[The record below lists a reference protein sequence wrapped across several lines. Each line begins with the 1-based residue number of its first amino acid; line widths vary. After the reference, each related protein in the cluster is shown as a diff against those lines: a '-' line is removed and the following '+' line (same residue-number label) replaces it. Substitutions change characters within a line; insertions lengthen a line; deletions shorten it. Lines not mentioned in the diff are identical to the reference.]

1 MYRKLLVPLDGS
13 EYSECTLDHVRQVVT
28 AHKIEEVVLLTV
40 VEPLRRSA
48 VVYLTEESVEE
59 VEKLGRS
66 SISEYLQST
75 MRKLDLPAH
84 VTTELVTGQPA
95 SEILDYI
102 DKKGIDLVLM
112 STHGRSGPSR
122 WLMGSTAERVLQ
134 RSPVPVLLIP
144 SVVCRMRA

>member
-66 SISEYLQST
+66 SLNEYLQST
-75 MRKLDLPAH
+75 VRKLDLPAH
-84 VTTELVTGQPA
+84 VSTELVTGQPA

-144 SVVCRMRA
+144 SVVCRMSA